1 MMEQYSDQEQLD
13 AIRKWWSE
21 NGKAIVGGLLLGLGG
36 VLGWQFW
43 QNYQRSTAEEASA
56 VYFQLEQALSGEN
69 AEEAGRKGMAL
80 QEDYPRSPYAALA
93 GLALAASDIDA
104 DNLDSAKT
112 HLAWVAEHAAQPEL
126 ADVARLRL
134 ARVLLAEGDYA
145 GALAGLDEVDTAY
158 RAEADEIRGDIF
170 MRQEQ
175 PERAREAYQAA
186 RAARML
192 SGGSSPWLDMKL
204 NDIES
209 AAGATD
215 APESAQ

>member
-1 MMEQYSDQEQLD
+1 MEQYTDQEQVD

-21 NGKAIVGGLLLGLGG
+21 NGKAIIGGLLLGLGG

-43 QNYQRSTAEEASA
+43 QNYQRSTAEQASA
-56 VYFQLEQALSGEN
+56 VYFQLEQALTGDNS
-69 AEEAGRKGMAL
+69 EEAGRKGAEL
-80 QEDYPRSPYAALA
+80 KEDYPRSPYSALA
-93 GLALAASDIDA
+93 GLALAAADVDA
-104 DNLDSAKT
+104 DDLDGAKS
-112 HLAWVAEHAAQPEL
+112 HLAWVVEHGAQPEL

-134 ARVLLAEGDYA
+134 AKVLMAEGDYA
-145 GALAGLDEVDTAY
+145 AALARLDEVDTAY
-158 RAEADEIRGDIF
+158 RAEVDEIRGDIF
-170 MRQEQ
+170 VRQAQ

-209 AAGATD
+209 TAGVTD
-215 APESAQ
+215 APESGQ